1 MIAAAVLVFVVIVYR
16 VVLGFAGTG
25 ADPVWLH
32 NFSPLAA
39 IALCGAIYFPR
50 RVALAFPLLALLI
63 SDFILN
69 AHYNAPM
76 LSSAILPRYV
86 ALALVGGF
94 GWLLRSNPR
103 VPFVLASSLA
113 GSTLFFVVSNTGSW
127 IFDPFYAKTVAGWT
141 TAMTGGRADFHPTT
155 LEFFRNTVVSDLAFT
170 LLFMGCV
177 ALQARRGTTPAPVR
191 TRELAQW

>member
-16 VVLGFAGTG
+16 VVLGLAGTE
-25 ADPVWLH
+25 AEPAWLH

-50 RVALAFPLLALLI
+50 RVALAFPLLALLV
-63 SDFILN
+63 SDLILN

-76 LSSAILPRYV
+76 LTSAIVPRYF
-86 ALALVGGF
+86 ALAIVGGF

-103 VPFVLASSLA
+103 APFVLASSLA
-113 GSTLFFVVSNTGSW
+113 GSTLFFVVTNTGSW
-127 IFDPFYAKTVAGWT
+127 VFDPYYAKTAAGWA

-155 LEFFRNTVVSDLAFT
+155 LEFFRNTLVSDIAFT

-177 ALQARRGTTPAPVR
+177 ALQARRGETPAPAR
-191 TRELAQW
+191 ARGLAQW